1 MSISISWFQVWDLVE
16 DEMGNFGLEL
26 ALWWILGFS
35 LSWKWELTSCD
46 AGLTYCVIAPKIATV
61 SLSKVSCIVDKSSS
75 FVSMEH
81 TISFNCCKFL
91 LVSTTFWK
99 KKKNLKPWIYFR
111 IGDPKL
117 NENFRQVGWW
127 RKFQQRSFG
136 RILVLIPNWRRIN
149 WGICLYVLVVGL
161 GLGAFVNLWFKCW
174 RKVMG
179 VVVRIKRWF
188 DELFDDNLVERTYV
202 GF

>member
-99 KKKNLKPWIYFR
+99 KKKTLNLEFISALVTPSWMKIFV
-111 IGDPKL
+111 KL
-117 NENFRQVGWW
+117 VGGENFS
-127 RKFQQRSFG
+127 KE
-136 RILVLIPNWRRIN
+136 
-149 WGICLYVLVVGL
+149 VLVGSWFWYQIDVG
-161 GLGAFVNLWFKCW
+161 
-174 RKVMG
+174 
-179 VVVRIKRWF
+179 
-188 DELFDDNLVERTYV
+188 
-202 GF
+202 